1 MPDNGEDAGMVREGH
16 ASLRLGTVSAIAIAG
31 AITMTSVSM
40 RPQAQAPGAQTG
52 SAAAP
57 PAGRGS
63 TTSPFVPPEP
73 IDYADREG
81 WTPLFDGKT
90 LSGWDG
96 NPAVWSVRDG
106 AITAESTRERRVGS
120 THLIW
125 RGEEVGDFELKLEVK
140 LEGDIHS
147 GIAYRSY
154 VSTAS
159 PTAGRSNAAALQV
172 PADPKWTLLGPGLD
186 YDYDRKMA
194 GNVEDRGT
202 PRRELAWRGLIVK
215 AEAGKRPRAIGSVGA
230 EAELMNAVKADDW
243 NQIHIVARGTQLT
256 HIINGRVMTILIDED
271 PTYFR
276 AKGLIGLQ
284 IEQWGLGRV
293 NARNIYLKR

>member
-1 MPDNGEDAGMVREGH
+1 MTPARYRRARFVTL
-16 ASLRLGTVSAIAIAG
+16 AALATAIATMP
-31 AITMTSVSM
+31 AIVT
-40 RPQAQAPGAQTG
+40 RPLAQTPAQTG
-52 SAAAP
+52 SGTTP

-63 TTSPFVPPEP
+63 SPFVPPEP
-73 IDYADREG
+73 IDYGDREG
-81 WTPLFDGKT
+81 WISLFDGKT
-90 LSGWDG
+90 LTGWDG
-96 NPAVWSVRDG
+96 NPQVWSVRDG
-106 AITAESTRERRVGS
+106 AITAESSRERRVGS
-120 THLIW
+120 THIIW
-125 RGEEVGDFELKLEVK
+125 RGDEVADFELKLEVK

-154 VSTAS
+154 ISTAA
-159 PTAGRSNAAALQV
+159 PAGAGRSNAAAATLQV

-202 PRRELAWRGLIVK
+202 PRREVAWRGLIVR
-215 AEAGKRPRAIGSVGA
+215 AEAGQRPRAIGSVGD
-230 EAELMNAVKADDW
+230 EAELMNAIKGDDW
-243 NQIHIVARGTQLT
+243 NQVHIVARGNQLT

-293 NARNIYLKR
+293 NARAIYLKR